1 MRNQVRATV
10 PSLMGALL
18 LTGVLVAC
26 GSDDS
31 GATSEDQGLIDEARD
46 GVGVETVD
54 SNAFLGDPNP
64 EACEGGEYTIGADV
78 FSSNEEFANAFVE
91 GLQSAAEAM
100 GCIELKVLYDE
111 ADPLQALANAET
123 LASQG
128 VDAIT
133 NLQVVAAANPG
144 IMRVLDEAGIP
155 VVAGAVPAP
164 GATFLGVP
172 DYKSGVDGGRF
183 LATTYQERVPDG
195 PTPWLLIGE
204 FPDGGQLSLDRLN
217 GIVDGIKEIIPD
229 IPDEQ
234 IIRIDTK
241 ADPVNTLDRAK
252 EQLNT
257 IPEDAQILASAIN
270 DSTTYALFQAIDQAG
285 RADNAHLM
293 GIGGVNP
300 GGLQFVCDNEA
311 YVGTISHQPE
321 TWGSFMIPAAVA
333 RILDKPLPPTIDV
346 PWVINTRDN
355 MKQNYPDA
363 PC

>member
-1 MRNQVRATV
+1 MPA
-10 PSLMGALL
+10 LLAALL
-18 LTGVLVAC
+18 LSGVLVAC

-31 GATSEDQGLIDEARD
+31 GATSEDEALVEEARE
-46 GVGVETVD
+46 GVDVATVD
-54 SNAFLGDPNP
+54 SEAFLGDPNP
-64 EACEGGEYTIGADV
+64 EACGGGTYTIGADI
-78 FSSNEEFANAFVE
+78 FSSNEEFANAYVD
-91 GLQSAAEAM
+91 GLETAAEAM
-100 GCIELKVLYDE
+100 GCVELKVLYNE
-111 ADPLQALANAET
+111 VDPLQALANAET

-133 NLQVVAAANPG
+133 NLQVLAAANPG
-144 IMRVLDEAGIP
+144 IMRVYDDAEIP
-155 VVAGAVPAP
+155 VIAGAVPAP

-172 DYKSGVDGGRF
+172 DYKSGLDGGRF

-195 PTPWLLIGE
+195 PVPWLLIGE

-252 EQLNT
+252 EQINT

-270 DSTTYALFQAIDQAG
+270 DSTTYAIFQALDQAG
-285 RADNAHLM
+285 RADTSHLM

-300 GGLQFVCDNEA
+300 GGLQFVCDNES

-321 TWGSFMIPAAVA
+321 TWGSYLIPAAVA
-333 RILDKPLPPTIDV
+333 RILGKPIPPSIDV